1 MRNRS
6 FVGIALV
13 SLSDSSNN
21 DQSNSPLPKV
31 GRAPVW
37 GDFLAIVSTLIGAMY
52 MVLFKYRVRD
62 ESRLDMR
69 LVFGFIGLFILLSY
83 WPIGVV
89 LHLSHLE
96 RFEFPDT
103 NRTVFALLASVSLAR
118 ARHTMQ

>member
-37 GDFLAIVSTLIGAMY
+37 GDFLAIVSTRRAYPRSADTHAFLTLRHAGNIY
-52 MVLFKYRVRD
+52 PPSYLRVVVG
-62 ESRLDMR
+62 ELD
-69 LVFGFIGLFILLSY
+69 
-83 WPIGVV
+83 
-89 LHLSHLE
+89 
-96 RFEFPDT
+96 
-103 NRTVFALLASVSLAR
+103 
-118 ARHTMQ
+118 RHVDA